1 MKSSK
6 MSLLSAMKINTAVIP
21 AAIISDIEG

>member
-1 MKSSK
+1 MKSSN

-21 AAIISDIEG
+21 AAIISDI